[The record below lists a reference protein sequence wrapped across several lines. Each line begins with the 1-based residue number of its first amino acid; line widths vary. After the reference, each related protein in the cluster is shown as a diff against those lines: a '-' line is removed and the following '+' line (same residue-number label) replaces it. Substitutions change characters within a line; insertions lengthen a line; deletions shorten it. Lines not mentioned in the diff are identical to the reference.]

1 VSPVRR
7 RQFLIAAGA
16 LLAAPRAAQAQ
27 PAGKLPK
34 LGVLVPSSQDAA
46 ANFVEA
52 FRQGLLERGYVEPKT
67 ITLEVRAAGGDPQ
80 RLAAFAGELAR
91 LDVDVIV
98 TVGTGIVA
106 AKRATASIPIVMR
119 STVDPVKAGFV
130 ASLAKPGRNITGVT
144 SVSSE
149 LQGKRLELLREAFPS
164 VSRVAVIWNGAE
176 PGASAEFAELT
187 AAARRLGLDLIS
199 REVRTP
205 SEFDAALQA
214 AARDAAGALVTIRN
228 PLLVTHQATVVAL
241 AARYRLP
248 AIYDARDAIVAGGL
262 MSYGADLNDLH
273 RRLAGF
279 VDRILRGAKPSDLP
293 VEQPTKFHLV
303 INLKTAKALG
313 LTIPKSVLL
322 RADEVIQ

>member
-1 VSPVRR
+1 MSPVRR
-7 RQFLIAAGA
+7 RQFLLAAGA

-27 PAGKLPK
+27 PARKLPK
-34 LGVLVPSSQDAA
+34 LGVLVPSSQDAT
-46 ANFVEA
+46 NFVKA
-52 FRQGLLERGYVEPKT
+52 FRQGLLERGYDESKT
-67 ITLEVRAAGGDPQ
+67 ITLEVRVAGGDPQ
-80 RLAAFAGELAR
+80 RLAAFAGELVR

-176 PGASAEFAELT
+176 PGASALFAEL
-187 AAARRLGLDLIS
+187 ADAARRLGLDLIS

-205 SEFDAALQA
+205 GEFEVALQT

-241 AARYRLP
+241 AARYRLA
-248 AIYDARDAIVAGGL
+248 AIYDARDAIMAGGL
-262 MSYGADLNDLH
+262 MSYGADLDDLH

-303 INLKTAKALG
+303 INLKTAKALS